1 MTKESV
7 DRPVNAEKR
16 AKRVWK
22 GRKVTLARKGSLGY
36 QVRKE
41 FLDWKDWKGLKVSKG
56 RVVKVD

>member
-1 MTKESV
+1 M
-7 DRPVNAEKR
+7 DRLVNAEKR

-22 GRKVTLARKGSLGY
+22 GRKVTLARKGSLDY